1 MNKISLTSKKTGYY
15 SFGCF
20 IEVEIINILLNS
32 FPFIMFLIS
41 SPVRVSNSFRL
52 ILACHNFTC
61 SR

>member
-41 SPVRVSNSFRL
+41 SPGESQ
-52 ILACHNFTC
+52 ILLGLYIACHNFTC